1 MRASEPSCREPPFAP
16 RGGAA
21 SLRSDACREAQSG
34 PPDGDRR
41 PPVRKRDGGR
51 ILAVHEDSLP
61 DLEIDE
67 KPEPVAVI
75 GRAGV
80 MLRDEPLHEGRI
92 EEAAPEG
99 PRPQQILPGH
109 RLERP
114 PPPTAH
120 RHGESQLAPR

>member
-21 SLRSDACREAQSG
+21 SLRSDACPEAQSG

-61 DLEIDE
+61 DLEIEE
-67 KPEPVAVI
+67 KPQPVPVI
-75 GRAGV
+75 GRAGP
-80 MLRDEPLHEGRI
+80 MLRDGPLHQGRI
-92 EEAAPEG
+92 AETAPVG
-99 PRPQQILPGH
+99 
-109 RLERP
+109 
-114 PPPTAH
+114 
-120 RHGESQLAPR
+120 